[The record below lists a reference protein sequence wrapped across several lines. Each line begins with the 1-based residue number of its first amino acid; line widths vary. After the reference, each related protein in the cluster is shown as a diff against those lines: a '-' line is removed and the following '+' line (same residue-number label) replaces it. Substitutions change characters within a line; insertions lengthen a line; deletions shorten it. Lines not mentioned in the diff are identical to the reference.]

1 MAVCIRLSYLYLAC
15 QKIVIKK
22 NKSCKTEMKL
32 SFLVLTMLVM
42 LSIDLFSQN
51 NRCNCLENLN
61 KLVAK
66 TEENYAGYPVK
77 VNRSTFSK
85 YKELVRS
92 LEKRTSKVTD
102 PVSCYNLLKAYVR
115 FFKDKHFM
123 LGFQGDK
130 RPETESISLSEEA
143 FRSILSKKKPHPM
156 EGIWINAENTL
167 KIAIR
172 RKSKN
177 EFHGIILATDDPG
190 LPVGLVYYTFL
201 NTEKGWIAQEFN
213 SYLTTDIVVKQRG
226 NLLQIWNQKMFG
238 KIHPSLMSENE
249 RAELDTWKNDNHGL
263 DFKKL
268 SEKTAY
274 LKIPSFKNNNDKILD
289 LVTRNDAIIQ
299 SCENLIVDLTGNGG
313 GSTGWVSF
321 LPYFMTNPIIQ
332 YDTYLRVTP
341 DNVNS
346 KLSDLE
352 PFAVNPIPDEY
363 KKYFPEDVL
372 VAYKK
377 AYQELPVTQKSFYPI
392 PGVTFPLDSILA
404 KPKRIALMVDDL
416 CGSSAEYFFFLSK
429 QSKKTTTYG
438 INTVGM
444 MDYEGMSN
452 PTALPYDKY
461 ILTIPIVK
469 SSWTDT
475 HPIDQ
480 TGFRPDIL
488 LNNVDQREWLE
499 FVRKDLE
506 GNAIEKN

>member
-1 MAVCIRLSYLYLAC
+1 MNQGIFAFTVLMLLSAQLC
-15 QKIVIKK
+15 
-22 NKSCKTEMKL
+22 
-32 SFLVLTMLVM
+32 
-42 LSIDLFSQN
+42 SQGHS
-51 NRCNCLENLN
+51 CNCLENL
-61 KLVAK
+61 KELVAK
-66 TEENYAGYPVK
+66 TEENYAGFPVK
-77 VNRSTFSK
+77 VNEISLSAYEK
-85 YKELVRS
+85 LVKS
-92 LEKRTSKVTD
+92 LEKRTANVSD
-102 PVSCYNLLKAYVR
+102 PVSCYYLLKAYVR

-130 RPETESISLSEEA
+130 RPETESVALSEEA
-143 FRSILSKKKPHPM
+143 FRSYLSKRKPHPM

-172 RKSKN
+172 RTSKK
-177 EFHGIILATDDPG
+177 EFQGIILAADDPH

-201 NTEKGWIAQEFN
+201 KTEKGWIAQEFN

-226 NLLQIWNQKMFG
+226 KLLQIWNQKIFG
-238 KIHPSLMSENE
+238 KIYPSPISEKE
-249 RAELDTWKNDNHGL
+249 RAELDTWKNNNHGL

-274 LKIPSFKNNNDKILD
+274 LKIPSFERNEDRILD
-289 LVTRNDAIIQ
+289 LVIRNDVVIQ
-299 SCENLIVDLTGNGG
+299 SCENLIVDLTGNAG

-332 YDTYLRVTP
+332 YDTYLRTTP
-341 DNVNS
+341 ENVKS
-346 KLSDLE
+346 KLADLE
-352 PFAVNPIPDEY
+352 PFVVNPIPNEY
-363 KKYFPEDVL
+363 KKYFPEEVL
-372 VAYKK
+372 AAYKK
-377 AYQELPVTQKSFYPI
+377 AYRELPTTNEAFYPI

-404 KPKRIALMVDDL
+404 KPKRIALIVDDL

-438 INTVGM
+438 INTIGM

-475 HPIDQ
+475 QPIDQ
-480 TGFRPDIL
+480 TGFCPDIL
-488 LNNVDQREWLE
+488 LNKVDQGEWVE
-499 FVRKDLE
+499 FVRNDLE
-506 GNAIEKN
+506 RNVIPKN